1 MASLPIIDTIP
12 APQRPTR
19 PALTLVPTEPQPQA
33 QPQPQPQPQAARL
46 SAFDW
51 SIVALAER
59 DTLSSLRE
67 PGRLAKAMEV
77 LFGLGRPNKLANSR
91 NETLRRIAVWAWRR
105 GWTIPKSEI
114 ADFLEAGFTLD
125 QLELIQRSIARS
137 RENHTGRR
145 QGR

>member
-1 MASLPIIDTIP
+1 MASLPIFDTIP
-12 APQRPTR
+12 APRRPSK
-19 PALTLVPTEPQPQA
+19 PALILVPTEA
-33 QPQPQPQPQAARL
+33 QPARL

-67 PGRLAKAMEV
+67 PGRLAKAMEM
-77 LFGLGRPNKLANSR
+77 LFGLGRPNKLANGR

-105 GWTIPKSEI
+105 GWQIPKSEI
-114 ADFLEAGFTLD
+114 TEFLDAGFTLD